1 MCKLR
6 DLRVSLVSTI
16 IILIKFVNRER
27 NNILRLIELLLCRK
41 LKI

>member
-6 DLRVSLVSTI
+6 DLRVSVVSTI